1 MFWGHRTQGVALGYR
16 IMPRWGFEWGG
27 TNAMSKKK
35 PAPGVRAKKK
45 AEVSLVRS
53 SAAEYLT
60 FVAASGQGGVEAV
73 YADENV
79 WLSQKMMG
87 VLYDV
92 ETHTINYHLKK
103 VFDDAELEAG
113 SVIRNFRITAADG
126 KTYDTQHYNLSAII
140 AVGYKVNSER
150 AVQFRKW
157 ATGIIESFTIKGYA
171 MDDER
176 LKNDGSILGKKY
188 FEEQLQRI
196 REIRLS
202 ERKFYQKIT
211 DIYATSIDYDVT
223 AAATKRFF
231 ATVQNKLHWA
241 IHGQTA
247 VEVIVSRADT
257 TKNRMGL
264 TTWKDAPKGKI
275 QKFDVVV
282 AKNYLTENEMAQ
294 LQRLV
299 SAYLDVAEDMAL
311 RQIPMTMQDW
321 ETRLNR
327 FIAATDRE
335 ILQDAGK
342 VTAEI
347 AQAHAES
354 EFEKYRIVQDRLF
367 ESDFDRMLKG
377 LPPEGDKP

>member
-1 MFWGHRTQGVALGYR
+1 M
-16 IMPRWGFEWGG
+16 
-27 TNAMSKKK
+27 KKGNDKIIQK
-35 PAPGVRAKKK
+35 PGKK
-45 AEVSLVRS
+45 ETSIVRS

-60 FVAASGQGGVEAV
+60 FIAASGKGGVEVV
-73 YADENV
+73 YADENI
-79 WLSQKMMG
+79 WLTQKMMG

-92 ETHTINYHLKK
+92 EPHTINYHLKK
-103 VFDDAELEAG
+103 IFADSELEEN

-126 KTYDTQHYNLSAII
+126 KKYKTKHYNLLAII

-157 ATGIIESFTIKGYA
+157 ATMIIQEFTIKGYT

-176 LKNDGSILGKKY
+176 LKNDGSILGKQY

-211 DIYATSIDYDVT
+211 DIYATSIDYDLT
-223 AAATKRFF
+223 AQATKRFF
-231 ATVQNKLHWA
+231 STVHNKLHWA

-247 VEVIVSRADT
+247 AGVIINRADH
-257 TKNRMGL
+257 KKDHMGL
-264 TTWKDAPKGKI
+264 TSWKDAPKDKI
-275 QKFDVVV
+275 HKFDVSV
-282 AKNYLTENEMAQ
+282 AKNYLTENEMVQ

-321 ETRLNR
+321 EKRLNR
-327 FIAATDRE
+327 FIEATDRK
-335 ILQDAGK
+335 ILRDAGK

-347 AQAHAES
+347 AKTHAES
-354 EFEKYRIVQDRLF
+354 EFEKYRIIQDRLF
-367 ESDFDRMLKG
+367 ESDFDRLLQNKSTITI
-377 LPPEGDKP
+377 EHTI

>member
-1 MFWGHRTQGVALGYR
+1 M
-16 IMPRWGFEWGG
+16 
-27 TNAMSKKK
+27 KKK
-35 PAPGVRAKKK
+35 QEISP
-45 AEVSLVRS
+45 VRS

-60 FVAASGQGGVEAV
+60 FIAASGQGGVEAI
-73 YADENV
+73 YADESI
-79 WLSQKMMG
+79 WLTQKMIG

-103 VFDDAELEAG
+103 VFSDSELDEY
-113 SVIRNFRITAADG
+113 SVIRKFRITAADG
-126 KTYDTQHYNLSAII
+126 KSYRTQHYNLAAII

-157 ATGIIESFTIKGYA
+157 ATGIIEAFTIKAYV

-176 LKNDGSILGKKY
+176 IKSGGSILTEQY

-211 DIYATSIDYDVT
+211 DIYATAIDYDVT
-223 AAATKRFF
+223 AQATKRFF

-247 VEVIVSRADT
+247 AEIVCHRADAE
-257 TKNRMGL
+257 KANMGL
-264 TTWKDAPKGKI
+264 TTWKDAPLGKI

-282 AKNYLTENEMAQ
+282 AKNYLTEHEMAQ
-294 LQRLV
+294 LSRLV
-299 SAYLDVAEDMAL
+299 NAYLDVAEDMAQ
-311 RQIPMTMQDW
+311 RKIPMTMQDW

-327 FIAATDRE
+327 FIEATDRSV
-335 ILQDAGK
+335 LQDAGK

-347 AQAHAES
+347 AKAHAES

-367 ESDFDRMLKG
+367 ESDFDRMVQAAENLEQTERQLEGKG
-377 LPPEGDKP
+377 RGKKK

>member
-1 MFWGHRTQGVALGYR
+1 
-16 IMPRWGFEWGG
+16 
-27 TNAMSKKK
+27 MSKNK
-35 PAPGVRAKKK
+35 PTTSSRAKKK

-60 FVAASGQGGVEAV
+60 FVAGSGQGGVEAV

-87 VLYDV
+87 VLYGV
-92 ETHTINYHLKK
+92 ETQTINYHLKK
-103 VFDDAELEAG
+103 VFADSELEED

-126 KTYDTQHYNLSAII
+126 KTYTTQHYSLAAII
-140 AVGYKVNSER
+140 AVGYKVNSEK

-157 ATGIIESFTIKGYA
+157 ATSIIESFTIKGYA

-176 LKNDGSILGKKY
+176 LKNDGSILTKQY

-241 IHGQTA
+241 IHGKTA
-247 VEVIVSRADT
+247 AEVIVSRADA
-257 TKNRMGL
+257 TKDRMGL
-264 TTWKDAPKGKI
+264 MTWKDAPSGKI

-294 LQRLV
+294 LERLV
-299 SAYLDVAEDMAL
+299 SAYLDVAESMAL
-311 RQIPMTMQDW
+311 REIPMTMQDW

-342 VTAEI
+342 VSAEI
-347 AQAHAES
+347 AEAHALS

-367 ESDFDRMLKG
+367 ESDFDRMLKQ
-377 LPPEGDKP
+377 LSSEGDAP

>member
-1 MFWGHRTQGVALGYR
+1 MNRR
-16 IMPRWGFEWGG
+16 P
-27 TNAMSKKK
+27 SPPKKT
-35 PAPGVRAKKK
+35 
-45 AEVSLVRS
+45 EVSLVRS

-73 YADENV
+73 YADESIWV
-79 WLSQKMMG
+79 TQKMMG
-87 VLYDV
+87 LLYDV
-92 ETHTINYHLKK
+92 NVRTVNEHLKK
-103 VFDDAELEAG
+103 IFADSELQEDA
-113 SVIRNFRITAADG
+113 VIRKFRITASDG
-126 KTYDTQHYNLSAII
+126 KTYNTLHYSLPAII

-157 ATGIIESFTIKGYA
+157 ATNVIEQFTIKAYV

-176 LKNDGSILGKKY
+176 IKAGGSVLTDQY

-211 DIYATSIDYDVT
+211 DIYATAIDYDVT
-223 AAATKRFF
+223 AQATKRFF

-247 VEVIVSRADT
+247 AEVIYHRADADQP
-257 TKNRMGL
+257 NMGL
-264 TTWKDAPKGKI
+264 TTWKDAPLGKI

-282 AKNYLTENEMAQ
+282 AKNYLTEPEMAQ
-294 LQRLV
+294 LSRLV
-299 SAYLDVAEDMAL
+299 NAYLDVAEDMAQ
-311 RQIPMTMQDW
+311 RKIPMTMQDW

-327 FIAATDRE
+327 FIEATDRE
-335 ILQDAGK
+335 VLQDAGK

-347 AQAHAES
+347 AKAHAES

-367 ESDFDRMLKG
+367 ESDFDRLLKKIESGG
-377 LPPEGDKP
+377 LANKNEG

>member
-1 MFWGHRTQGVALGYR
+1 
-16 IMPRWGFEWGG
+16 
-27 TNAMSKKK
+27 MSKTKQSRSGSTRGK
-35 PAPGVRAKKK
+35 T
-45 AEVSLVRS
+45 EVSIVRS

-60 FVAASGQGGVEAV
+60 FVAASGVASVEAV

-87 VLYDV
+87 ELYNV
-92 ETHTINYHLKK
+92 ETNTINYHLKK
-103 VFDDAELEAG
+103 VFADNELTED
-113 SVIRNFRITAADG
+113 SVVRKIRITAGDG
-126 KTYDTQHYNLSAII
+126 KTYNTQHYNLSAII

-157 ATGIIESFTIKGYA
+157 ATAIIESFTIKGFV

-176 LKNDGSILGKKY
+176 LKNDGSILGNKY

-211 DIYATSIDYDVT
+211 DIYSTSIDYDVT
-223 AAATKRFF
+223 ATSTKRFF

-241 IHGQTA
+241 IHGHTA
-247 VEVIVSRADT
+247 AEVIVARASAQ
-257 TKNRMGL
+257 KEHMGL
-264 TTWKDAPKGKI
+264 TTWKDAPSGKI
-275 QKFDVVV
+275 QKFDVGV
-282 AKNYLTENEMAQ
+282 AKNYLTEDEMAQ

-299 SAYLDVAEDMAL
+299 SAYLDLAESMAL
-311 RQIPMTMQDW
+311 RKIPMTMNDW

-327 FIAATDRE
+327 FIAATDLE

-367 ESDFDRMLKG
+367 ESDFDRLLG
-377 LPPEGDKP
+377 IANSE

>member
-1 MFWGHRTQGVALGYR
+1 M
-16 IMPRWGFEWGG
+16 
-27 TNAMSKKK
+27 KKK
-35 PAPGVRAKKK
+35 P
-45 AEVSLVRS
+45 EVSLVRS

-73 YADENV
+73 YADESI
-79 WLSQKMMG
+79 WLTQKMMG

-103 VFDDAELEAG
+103 VFSDSELEEAA
-113 SVIRNFRITAADG
+113 VIRKFRITAADG
-126 KTYDTQHYNLSAII
+126 KSYDTKHYKLTAII

-157 ATGIIESFTIKGYA
+157 ATGIIEQFTIKAYA

-176 LKNDGSILGKKY
+176 IKRGGSILTEQY

-211 DIYATSIDYDVT
+211 DIYATAVDYDLT
-223 AAATKRFF
+223 AQATKRFF

-247 VEVIVSRADT
+247 AEIVYHRADAE
-257 TKNRMGL
+257 KANMGL
-264 TTWKDAPKGKI
+264 TTWKDAPLGKI

-282 AKNYLTENEMAQ
+282 AKNYLTEHEMAQ
-294 LQRLV
+294 LSRLV
-299 SAYLDVAEDMAL
+299 NAYLDVAEDMAQ
-311 RQIPMTMQDW
+311 RKIPMTMQDW

-327 FIAATDRE
+327 FIEATDRNL
-335 ILQDAGK
+335 LQDAGK

-347 AQAHAES
+347 AKAHAES

-367 ESDFDRMLKG
+367 ESDFDRVVKECKALEQVERKLEDKG
-377 LPPEGDKP
+377 RGKKK